1 MNEEQ
6 VIAAALPGAVQRVE
20 AASIKPK
27 QRRRHSAQFRQ
38 QVIEEASRPGVRVA
52 SVARAHDLDVGLVRR
67 WIANASARERLHAH
81 ARAARQ
87 RLKEPGRVP
96 AGLNSA
102 GATPAGSDP
111 AASFLAIAVGG
122 AAATSP
128 SPEIRIQFNRGP
140 TSIGV
145 TWPVS
150 AAADC
155 GQWLREV
162 MR

>member
-1 MNEEQ
+1 MNGE
-6 VIAAALPGAVQRVE
+6 QRVTAPLPE
-20 AASIKPK
+20 AAEEDETKSIKPK
-27 QRRRHSAQFRQ
+27 PRRRYSEQFRQ

-52 SVARAHDLDVGLVRR
+52 SVAQAHDLEVGLVRR
-67 WIANASARERLHAH
+67 WIANASVRERLHAH
-81 ARAARQ
+81 ARSARE
-87 RLKEPGRVP
+87 RLRDSGRLP
-96 AGLNSA
+96 AGPNIS
-102 GATPAGSDP
+102 GAPSVGSDP
-111 AASFLAIAVGG
+111 AASFVAISVGG

-128 SPEIRIQFNRGP
+128 APEIRIQFNRGP

>member
-1 MNEEQ
+1 MSEEQ
-6 VIAAALPGAVQRVE
+6 RVTDPLPEAAERAE

-27 QRRRHSAQFRQ
+27 PRRRYSAQFRQ

-52 SVARAHDLDVGLVRR
+52 SVAGAYDLNVGVVRR
-67 WIANASARERLHAH
+67 WIANASTRERLHAH
-81 ARAARQ
+81 AEAARQ
-87 RLKEPGRVP
+87 RLKEPRAVA
-96 AGLNSA
+96 AGLGSA
-102 GATPAGSDP
+102 GAPSVGSDP
-111 AASFLAIAVGG
+111 AASFLAISVGGG
-122 AAATSP
+122 AAASP
-128 SPEIRIQFNRGP
+128 ALEIRIQFNRGS

-145 TWPVS
+145 TWPAS

>member
-1 MNEEQ
+1 MSEEQ
-6 VIAAALPGAVQRVE
+6 RVTDPLPE
-20 AASIKPK
+20 AASVKPK
-27 QRRRHSAQFRQ
+27 PRRRHSAQFRQ

-81 ARAARQ
+81 AQAARQ
-87 RLKEPGRVP
+87 RLREPGGVA
-96 AGLNSA
+96 AGLGSA
-102 GATPAGSDP
+102 GAPSVGSDP
-111 AASFLAIAVGG
+111 AASFLAISLGGG
-122 AAATSP
+122 AAASP
-128 SPEIRIQFNRGP
+128 APEIRIQFNRGP

-155 GQWLREV
+155 GHWLREV

>member
-6 VIAAALPGAVQRVE
+6 VIAAALPGGVQRVE
-20 AASIKPK
+20 AESIKRKP
-27 QRRRHSAQFRQ
+27 RRRYSEQYRQ

-52 SVARAHDLDVGLVRR
+52 SVAGAHDLDVGLVRR

-102 GATPAGSDP
+102 GATPAGSAP
-111 AASFLAIAVGG
+111 AGSFLAIAVGG

>member
-20 AASIKPK
+20 AESIKRKP
-27 QRRRHSAQFRQ
+27 RRRYSEQFRQ

-67 WIANASARERLHAH
+67 WIANASARERLPDH